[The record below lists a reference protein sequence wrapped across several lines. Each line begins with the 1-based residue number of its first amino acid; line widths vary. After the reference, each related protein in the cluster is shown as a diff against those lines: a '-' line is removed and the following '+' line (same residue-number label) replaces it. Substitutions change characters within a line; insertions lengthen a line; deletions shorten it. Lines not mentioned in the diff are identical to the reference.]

1 MVHSL
6 KSTSQSNQM
15 TQLIGSHN
23 VSKTISSKRRLMNH
37 DGTVN
42 SQTMQSTFWARELRI
57 NKGTGFW
64 QFKKSRLEFHDTCT
78 LLHLGKDA
86 KRLHQEATTLRGSP
100 PNSDVTRNRPMPC
113 NEGPSF
119 QQGRHTGIAST
130 NSAKRQSSAISQEK
144 RYLQELHK
152 VHKTQDSAS
161 GFRLQVVQDYGLR
174 AGGLEFR
181 GSSTAAKTAD
191 MNSIC
196 HGLSSNFLT
205 RSSAHSSPR
214 APPTFSGGAR
224 SSWSDMAVHS
234 RKLET

>member
-15 TQLIGSHN
+15 TQLIGRYN

-42 SQTMQSTFWARELRI
+42 SQLCSLLSGPGNCASTRVRVSGNLI
-57 NKGTGFW
+57 
-64 QFKKSRLEFHDTCT
+64 KSRLDFHDTCT

-161 GFRLQVVQDYGLR
+161 GSRLQVVQDYGLR

-181 GSSTAAKTAD
+181 GSSTAALTAD

-196 HGLSSNFLT
+196 HGLSSNFQT

-214 APPTFSGGAR
+214 ASNIFRRR
-224 SSWSDMAVHS
+224 SFFVV
-234 RKLET
+234 